1 MLLERVKV
9 ELLQLK
15 ITKYCKLAPSKSTSI
30 SIVTIFQ
37 KFCVVVNNSTS
48 KAFQQSIINNI

>member
-1 MLLERVKV
+1 MLLGRVKV

-15 ITKYCKLAPSKSTSI
+15 ITKYCKLAPSKSTDI

-37 KFCVVVNNSTS
+37 KILCSG
-48 KAFQQSIINNI
+48 